1 MGLWVM
7 DQAAAQ
13 VIERLIAP
21 SVDAAGYDLVQIR
34 FLQAGSQTL
43 QVMVERKD
51 RRPISVEDCGEI
63 SRMISTILD
72 VEDPVPGSFLLEV
85 SSPGIDRP
93 LVRLD
98 DYTRFAGFEAKIE
111 AERSIGGQR
120 RFQGRLKGVEG
131 EAVLIDCDDVD
142 ERKPVEIPFADIRRA
157 VLVLTDDLIA
167 AAQDEQQ
174 MQG

>member
-1 MGLWVM
+1 M

-63 SRMISTILD
+63 SRMISGILD
-72 VEDPVPGSFLLEV
+72 VEDPVPGTYHLEV

-98 DYTRFAGFEAKIE
+98 DYIRFAGLEAKIE
-111 AERSIGGQR
+111 AERSIAGRR
-120 RFQGRLKGVEG
+120 RFQGRLRGVAG
-131 EAVLIDCDDVD
+131 EAVLIDCDDGD
-142 ERKPVEIPFADIRRA
+142 EPKPVEIPFADIRRA
-157 VLVLTDDLIA
+157 MLVLTDELIA
-167 AAQDEQQ
+167 AAEDEQQ
-174 MQG
+174 MQR

>member
-1 MGLWVM
+1 M

-63 SRMISTILD
+63 SRMISAILD
-72 VEDPVPGSFLLEV
+72 VEDPVSGSFQLEV

-111 AERSIGGQR
+111 AGRSIGGQR

-131 EAVLIDCDDVD
+131 EAVLIDCDDVN
-142 ERKPVEIPFADIRRA
+142 EQKPVEIPFADIRRA
-157 VLVLTDDLIA
+157 TLVLTDELIA